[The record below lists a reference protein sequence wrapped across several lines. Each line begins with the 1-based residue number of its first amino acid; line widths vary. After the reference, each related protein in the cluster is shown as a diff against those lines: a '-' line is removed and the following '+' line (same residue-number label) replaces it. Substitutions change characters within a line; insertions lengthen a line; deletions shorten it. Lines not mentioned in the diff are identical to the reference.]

1 MRSKKKFKNVL
12 AIGLAA
18 ILAAASVPMNAYA
31 EENIDSELMLTTE
44 EENNPEEKGLAASE
58 DGSAYESED
67 DAEEIGW
74 VEEGSKDA
82 DEIGDDEEDADA
94 ENESSQ
100 NAEESEDEEGID
112 DEKIIDDEEIE
123 KADLLKNTPA
133 PVLTGQSVWRTDAST
148 ATVKFHTDTAGT
160 YYYVVSDSETAN
172 VDDIISGTG
181 TAVDTAGMV
190 KIDIDEDDGLSSGA
204 QYVHVVLVD
213 GESNTSNV
221 HTIFMPYDVYYF
233 DDFEC
238 YDVNTYIA
246 QSGSPLAPI
255 QTSANG
261 NGDSDQIIVNR
272 ADENGKALQLLG
284 KSGWASDQR
293 VALPSN
299 IPQDSLYV
307 FEGKFNID
315 EAGSSD
321 GIRFAFMEDGGSGAG
336 AEAGLMV
343 RNNIIIKHF
352 NDTSYNFGTT
362 ENDVWYTVKIVASP
376 SSGTYD
382 LFLNGQRFVNIPA
395 PSQLDYLWFSAVWVS
410 RAYYDDLKF
419 YTISPVTVTFDS
431 NGGSDVGTQY
441 IIPGETAALPDP
453 DPTKDDATFVKWLL
467 GAEEFDFDTPITED
481 ITLVAEWEDTF
492 LRITGKSALRTN
504 ATTASVK
511 FLCNKVGT
519 YYYQV
524 TDSATAPSASDIKDA
539 ALAYATGTGK
549 GSTVKGTVKIGSV
562 EGLSSGAKYVHIVV
576 YSDDFVSNVHTI
588 ELPYEAYYFD
598 DFESYPEDTYI
609 AQSGTPMSPLTQRKN
624 GSSDSNQKVA
634 FRGTDGKILQ
644 IEAVSS
650 DQATRSDHYVGLSS
664 DMRNLNC
671 DWVLEGDICLPDD
684 GTGRQLLLVLGRW
697 DYIRNGILIQ
707 GNKVYDGTGSEELGD
722 FTAGSWHHVMIKLY
736 PASKTYDV
744 VIDGTTIWQGV
755 ANNNVKDI
763 DQAWLSTGE
772 RDGSE
777 DGLTA
782 QFDNLKFYT
791 VQNEDGWVTSYA
803 ELQAALADENVT
815 EVVVGNEILL
825 PEGAVV
831 DGHGKTVRVPEI
843 YFNEDGTVN
852 ENASAFNIFRSSETS
867 SVIMNMTVL
876 GGAQS
881 AIIVCNRRYGNTM
894 RVSNVTATR
903 SLNGFENYYDSY
915 LVLENCTAHHN
926 AVGVRTEG
934 STATIMD
941 NCSITNNRDCG
952 VLVKQIDYT
961 SAGYL
966 YANNC
971 VIANNG
977 GYENEAYGAGISAT
991 ATGGSDKRPARVYLT
1006 NCTITGNALRTN
1018 ETSAL
1023 RAGGIGFNNSKL
1035 YAANCVIVDNVC
1047 VNDEGVVTK
1056 SDICMG
1062 WYNTLP
1068 ELHLKSSVYGYI
1080 EKINEENGYTVDIS
1094 DDCVVDTSYRTA
1106 SAYVREGVMTRYGVS
1121 PQFKHPAVVE
1131 ISGSDGAYY
1140 VPISGSGPA
1149 AGGGVKT
1156 YFNSTDESKVKMGYS
1171 DDGGG
1176 TIIGMG
1182 TLTQPDSSHEV
1193 TTYYGGGARAAGV
1206 IGASAS
1212 DGITL
1217 KPVLTGKSV
1226 WRIDATTATI
1236 KFRSDGA
1243 GTYYYIISDSADKPT
1258 AEEVKNG
1265 SDGTGNAVE
1274 GINSITL
1281 PASKLDSGAKYVHI
1295 VVENS
1300 LLSDVHTIEM
1310 PYDSYYYEDF
1320 ESYEPGTYIKQD
1332 GEPLAPLTQINEG
1345 KGDAYQ
1351 KVVYNSGVGNSLQ
1364 LESSKENPSV
1374 ISEQRIV
1381 LPEQMRSTG
1390 KLWVLESDFCVPV
1403 SGGGDQLI
1411 LTFVDD
1417 DAEISDGIWIKGNSI
1432 YSGDK
1437 ETYLAANTVGSRRH
1451 VVIKVYAWKN
1461 TYDIIVDNEVIGQG
1475 LTGSPTG
1482 VSAIR
1487 LSPGNDG
1494 NSYSSYVA
1502 QYDNLKYYTLAP
1514 VTVAF
1519 DSNGGSTVPA
1529 QYVLSGETATKPED
1543 PTWENHIFKG
1553 WYLGTELFDFATQI
1567 TEDITLTAEWLT
1579 DGEINPQVRIDNW
1592 VYGQP
1597 ANAPYLLE
1605 GSNPGGGAVTYE
1617 YKVKGAD
1624 DSTYTGTVPS
1634 EAGNYTVRATIAAA
1648 GDYNAGV
1655 ATYDFAV
1662 EKDNHEDIAQEDEVP
1677 SETATLDRSFG
1688 LAFIPEGASYAGTGT
1703 IGGSNP
1709 ELINGTPT
1717 IEGRTLTYSTTA
1729 QPAGSSATIT
1739 IRVVNALNF
1748 NDFNVTVT
1756 VTAKEEEEEVR
1767 DYIWLEEIA
1776 PQPFCGSQI
1785 KPVPVVHFR
1794 DKTLTAADYTVSYKN
1809 NVNAADKDAVNAK
1822 GVSIAPTII
1831 VKGKGNYAGTASETF
1846 TITKLNMQNATA
1858 PDLYFAYNS
1867 RKAQYGKPKVTY
1879 DLNGKILT
1887 LKENRD
1893 YTIEFSKTGDYKA
1906 PDRYPTLIRGMGNY
1920 EGSRY
1925 YEVIIAGQEE
1935 TLLSKATV
1943 AAIPDQK
1950 YSGKKIIF
1958 SVMKD
1963 NPSDNETFAL
1973 AKNSDQPFEFSVKYN
1988 RKELEYG
1995 EDKDYVILDIE
2006 QNKEIGTATVI
2017 IKGTGNV
2024 TENGSFVGYKTAT
2037 FKIKGTALSSVKCD
2051 KPVNFTYD
2059 GGFHKQEPLLYTM
2072 SGTEKN
2078 YLTPNDDYTVDYKD
2092 ASGHSV
2098 DPRKAG
2104 TYTVIYTGIGAY
2116 TGTVKKTYKIN
2127 PFTETATT
2135 NGIQVT
2141 VSPGSY
2147 TYTKGGV
2154 KPGSVNTDEVTVKF
2168 VFGGRNVTLEKDT
2181 DYTLKWSNNNAVTTA
2196 SIRKKP
2202 TVTAVLKGN
2211 FKGSKSAEFT
2221 ITGSTLSAASVNVV
2235 TTDVVYAQKP
2245 GICKTTPTITDAV
2258 TGAKLVAGTDYEKTF
2273 KYTYAQTTHVKVK
2286 KTVNK
2291 KTVYSD
2297 EERAA
2302 GTEVNPKEDI
2312 IPAGYRINVTIKGKG
2327 NYFGTGEEAATIT
2340 GSFYYVSKSLAKAT
2354 VKIANKQFTG
2364 EPIELEEEDITVRF
2378 GNDDPLVLG
2387 TDYVIVPGSYLKNT
2401 NKGTAKV
2408 TIAAVPGGNYG
2419 NRKTVSFKIV
2429 AKTMNYTI
2437 HYDNNKA
2444 LLAQTLYDKYGNG
2457 AEGGADAWFDANYR
2471 INGTMKDSSTAR
2483 GAKVTKNAFV
2493 LQKKSAT
2500 VKWVSSTDAVFTGW
2514 NTKENGS
2521 GNAIANQGVF
2531 SPTWIANLIFGEKYD
2546 LFAQWDVK

>member
-1 MRSKKKFKNVL
+1 MFKNVL

-18 ILAAASVPMNAYA
+18 ILAAASVPMDAYA

-58 DGSAYESED
+58 DGSGYESED

-100 NAEESEDEEGID
+100 NAEEPEDEEGID
-112 DEKIIDDEEIE
+112 DEEIIVDEEIE
-123 KADLLKNTPA
+123 KADLLKDTPA

-160 YYYVVSDSETAN
+160 YYYVVNSSQNAPDADN
-172 VDDIISGTG
+172 IINGNTG
-181 TAVDTAGMV
+181 TVVATAGMV
-190 KIDIDEDDGLSSGA
+190 KIENVAGLTTGEK
-204 QYVHVVLVD
+204 YVHVVLVN
-213 GESNTSNV
+213 GENGQSNV
-221 HTIFMPYDVYYF
+221 HTIYMPYDVYYF
-233 DDFEC
+233 EDFES
-238 YDVNTYIA
+238 YDEDVYIT
-246 QSGSPLAPI
+246 QDGSPLSPI
-255 QTSANG
+255 TTS
-261 NGDSDQIIVNR
+261 DSDQHYDEQKIVSR
-272 ADENGKALQLLG
+272 DDGVGKALQLLG
-284 KSGWASDQR
+284 VSGNASDQYIR
-293 VALPSN
+293 LSDLG
-299 IPQDSLYV
+299 IPQRSLYV
-307 FEGKFNID
+307 YEGKFNID
-315 EAGSSD
+315 EAAAD
-321 GIRFAFMEDGGSGAG
+321 NGIRFSFMKEGGGNSAG
-336 AEAGLMV
+336 DEAGIMTLDNHIY
-343 RNNIIIKHF
+343 RHRK
-352 NDTSYNFGTT
+352 DKSYDFYTM
-362 ENDVWYTVKIVASP
+362 ENDAWYTVRIEALP
-376 SSGTYD
+376 SSNTYD
-382 LFLNGQRFVNIPA
+382 LYIDNEHFENIPA
-395 PSQLDYLWFSAVWVS
+395 PSNLDYLWFSAVWDVK
-410 RAYYDDLKF
+410 AYFDDLKF
-419 YTISPVTVTFDS
+419 YTVSPFAVTFDS
-431 NGGSDVGTQY
+431 NGGSSINTQY
-441 IIPGETAALPDP
+441 VFPGETATLPDP
-453 DPTKDDATFVKWLL
+453 APTKDNSSFVGWKLD
-467 GAEEFDFDTPITED
+467 GETYDFSTPVTED
-481 ITLVAEWEDTF
+481 ITLVAEWEDAS
-492 LRITGKSALRTN
+492 IKISGKSAWRTDD
-504 ATTASVK
+504 ATASVK
-511 FLCNKVGT
+511 FHCNKAGT
-519 YYYQV
+519 YYYKV
-524 TDSATAPSASDIKDA
+524 TDSETAPSAADIKA
-539 ALAYATGTGK
+539 SAQASEAGTGT
-549 GSTVKGTVKIGSV
+549 GSTVKGTVKIASV
-562 EGLSSGAKYVHIVV
+562 EGLESGAKYVHIVA
-576 YSDDFVSNVHTI
+576 YSGDLASNVHTI
-588 ELPYEAYYFD
+588 GLPYEAYYFD

-624 GSSDSNQKVA
+624 GSSDDEQKVA
-634 FRGTDGKILQ
+634 SNGDGGNMLQ
-644 IEAVSS
+644 IKALSS
-650 DQATRSDHYVGLSS
+650 DEATRSDHYVGLSS
-664 DMRNLNC
+664 DMRNYSR
-671 DWVLEGDICLPDD
+671 DWVLEGDICLPED

-697 DYIRNGILIQ
+697 DYIKNGILVQ
-707 GNKVYDGTGSEELGD
+707 GNKVYDGNGSQELGS
-722 FTAGSWHHVMIKLY
+722 FTVGSWHHVMIKAY
-736 PASKTYDV
+736 PASDTYDV
-744 VIDGTTIWQGV
+744 VLDGTTIGQGLTG
-755 ANNNVKDI
+755 NVKDV
-763 DQAWLSTGE
+763 DQVWLSTGE

-777 DGLTA
+777 EGLIA

-791 VQNEDGWVTSYA
+791 VQNADGWVTSYA

-852 ENASAFNIFRSSETS
+852 ENASDFNIFRASETS
-867 SVIMNMTVL
+867 AVIKNMTVM
-876 GGAQS
+876 GGSQS
-881 AIIVCNRRYGNTM
+881 AIIVRNRNHGNNM
-894 RVSNVTATR
+894 KVSNVTATR
-903 SLNGFENYYDSY
+903 SSNGFENYYNSY
-915 LVLENCTAHHN
+915 LVLENCTAHNN
-926 AVGVRTEG
+926 AVGVRTTG
-934 STATIMD
+934 TAETIMD
-941 NCSITNNRDCG
+941 NCSVTNNRDCG
-952 VLVKQIDYT
+952 VLLDKINYT
-961 SAGYL
+961 MAGWL

-971 VIANNG
+971 VIADNG
-977 GYENEAYGAGISAT
+977 GYDSDAYGAGISAA
-991 ATGGSDKRPARVYLT
+991 ATTGSDKRPARVYLT
-1006 NCTITGNALRTN
+1006 NCTITGNVMRTDN
-1018 ETSAL
+1018 TSDV

-1047 VNDEGVVTK
+1047 VNDDGVVTG

-1062 WYNTLP
+1062 WYRTLP

-1080 EKINEENGYTVDIS
+1080 KKIDEDQGYTVDIAE
-1094 DDCVVDTSYRTA
+1094 DCVVDTTHSTA
-1106 SAYVREGVMTRYGVS
+1106 SAYVREGVMTHDGIS
-1121 PQFKHPAVVE
+1121 TPFKHPAKVE
-1131 ISGSDGAYY
+1131 RIDLEGAYY

-1149 AGGGVKT
+1149 ASGGVKT
-1156 YFNSTDESKVKMGYS
+1156 YYNYSAVNNIKMGYS
-1171 DDGGG
+1171 DDGGV
-1176 TIIGMG
+1176 TITVMDR
-1182 TLTQPDSSHEV
+1182 LNQPDSSQEV
-1193 TTYYGGGARAAGV
+1193 TTYYGGDIRMDGV
-1206 IGASAS
+1206 IGACAS

-1217 KPVLTGKSV
+1217 KPVLTGRSV
-1226 WRIDATTATI
+1226 WRTNATTATI
-1236 KFRSDGA
+1236 KFRSDSA
-1243 GTYYYIISDSADKPT
+1243 GTYYYKISEEDQASSA
-1258 AEEVKNG
+1258 EQVKSG
-1265 SDGTGNAVE
+1265 CDGTGEAVD
-1274 GINSITL
+1274 GINSIAL
-1281 PASKLDSGAKYVHI
+1281 SASELGSGARYVYI

-1300 LLSDVHTIEM
+1300 LLSDVHIIEM
-1310 PYDSYYYEDF
+1310 PYDVYYFEDF
-1320 ESYEPGTYIKQD
+1320 ESYEPGMYITQD

-1461 TYDIIVDNEVIGQG
+1461 TYDIIVDNKVIGQG

-1482 VSAIR
+1482 VRAIR

-1502 QYDNLKYYTLAP
+1502 QYDNLKYYTLDP

-1529 QYVLSGETATKPED
+1529 QYVLSGETATKPDD
-1543 PTWENHIFKG
+1543 PTWENHIFNG
-1553 WYLGTELFDFATQI
+1553 WYLGTEQFDFATQI

-1579 DGEINPQVRIDNW
+1579 DGEINPQVKIDNW

-1677 SETATLDRSFG
+1677 SETATLDRAFG

-1858 PDLYFAYNS
+1858 PDLYFTYNS

-1879 DLNGKILT
+1879 DLNGKTLT

-1973 AKNSDQPFEFSVKYN
+1973 AKNGDQPFAFSVRYN

-2104 TYTVIYTGIGAY
+2104 SYTVIYTGIGAY

-2127 PFTETATT
+2127 PFTETAAT
-2135 NGIQVT
+2135 NGIKVT

-2196 SIRKKP
+2196 STSKKP

-2211 FKGSKSAEFT
+2211 FKGSKSAKFT

-2378 GNDDPLVLG
+2378 GNDDPLVLE

-2444 LLAQTLYDKYGNG
+2444 LLAQALYDKYGNG

-2500 VKWVSSTDAVFTGW
+2500 GKWVSSTDAVFTGW

-2531 SPTWIANLIFGEKYD
+2531 SPTWIADLIFGEKYD